1 MKKFLVIARKENI
14 RLVSFD
20 ADENV
25 DFRLNID
32 KKYTRAVHGVV
43 YDVELKRLY
52 WSDSGCPQ
60 KASNTISDCTHPG
73 SINSI
78 FINGTGKTDCSL

>member
-20 ADENV
+20 ADDV
-25 DFRLNID
+25 DIRLNID
-32 KKYTRAVHGVV
+32 KKYTRSVKGVV
-43 YDVELKRLY
+43 YDVVLERLY
-52 WSDSGCPQ
+52 WSDSGCPH
-60 KASNTISDCTHPG
+60 KSSAISDCTHPG

-78 FINGTGKTDCSL
+78 FINGTG